1 MNKDSKCRLCSF
13 YILETVFVS
22 NLFPISEDRLQSLG
36 LQTRKT
42 VWPGL
47 SLSLCIS
54 ISVSDLIHLNGVSS
68 QDLHGSLTD
77 SWTEKLF
84 AWIKDKHTKSVRR
97 SVISD
102 TELCPRHKDS
112 KVPIRKEWLRTSEWG
127 ESKRGIEWN

>member
-1 MNKDSKCRLCSF
+1 MNKDSKCRLCAF

-42 VWPGL
+42 IRPGL

-68 QDLHGSLTD
+68 QDLHDSLTD
-77 SWTEKLF
+77 S
-84 AWIKDKHTKSVRR
+84 
-97 SVISD
+97 
-102 TELCPRHKDS
+102 
-112 KVPIRKEWLRTSEWG
+112 
-127 ESKRGIEWN
+127 